1 MPPRTRR
8 KRWEDLKKQ
17 DIPLESALR
26 AYLLH
31 HEDKNHSA
39 KTIRWYSDM
48 LERFL
53 SFVGPEAKIGE
64 LDADAIRNYL
74 REVRRRDFKQ
84 FTMHAYARTLK
95 TFLLWL
101 DKEGYTVE
109 PLAKAIDMPKVP
121 RYQDVTI
128 DVLTDDEIS
137 HLLSMLDPATDI
149 GSRER
154 AMVCLMLESG
164 LRLAE
169 VAGLKVDDVH
179 LKDIYIRVR
188 GKGGKENY
196 VPLGPTTHKALT
208 RYLTVF
214 RVPASANEKALFLN
228 IFGEP
233 LKYESI
239 KTIFDRLAVK
249 SGITRLHPHLLRHT
263 AATKMLAN
271 GADLHSV
278 QRLLRHSDIRTTLRY
293 LHLVPSQLQ
302 EKMQAF
308 SPLTG
313 IAEPRVRL
321 MPRSSPERR
330 RGAAGRPPLRAV
342 R

>member
-1 MPPRTRR
+1 MPSRTQR
-8 KRWEDLKKQ
+8 KRWQDLNKR
-17 DIPLESALR
+17 DIPLENALR

-31 HEDKNHSA
+31 HEDRNHSA
-39 KTIRWYSDM
+39 KTVRWYSDM
-48 LERFL
+48 LNRFL
-53 SFVGPEAKIGE
+53 TFVGPDTKIGE
-64 LDADAIRNYL
+64 IDADIIRNYL
-74 REVRRRDFKQ
+74 REIRRRDFKQ

-95 TFLLWL
+95 TFLRWL
-101 DKEGYTVE
+101 DKEGYTTE

-128 DVLTDDEIS
+128 DVLTDEEIE
-137 HLLSMLDPATDI
+137 HLLGMLDPSTDV
-149 GSRER
+149 GARHR
-154 AMVCLMLESG
+154 AMFCLMLESG

-169 VAGLKVDDVH
+169 VSGLKVDDVH
-179 LKDIYIRVR
+179 LKDMYVRVR

-208 RYLTVF
+208 RYLTDF
-214 RVPASANEKALFLN
+214 RVPANASVKALSLN
-228 IFGEP
+228 VYGEP

-302 EKMQAF
+302 EKMQLF
-308 SPLTG
+308 SPLST
-313 IAEPRVRL
+313 I
-321 MPRSSPERR
+321 SERR
-330 RGAAGRPPLRAV
+330 TRMMPKPAAR
-342 R
+342 

>member
-1 MPPRTRR
+1 MPSRTQR
-8 KRWEDLKKQ
+8 KRWQDLNKR
-17 DIPLESALR
+17 DIPLENAVR

-31 HEDKNHSA
+31 HEDRNHSA
-39 KTIRWYSDM
+39 KTVRWYSDM
-48 LERFL
+48 LNRFL
-53 SFVGPEAKIGE
+53 TFVGPDTKIGE
-64 LDADAIRNYL
+64 IDADIIRNYL
-74 REVRRRDFKQ
+74 REIRRRDFKQ

-95 TFLLWL
+95 TFLRWL
-101 DKEGYTVE
+101 DKEGYTAE

-128 DVLTDDEIS
+128 DVLTDEEIE
-137 HLLSMLDPATDI
+137 HLLGMLDPATDV
-149 GSRER
+149 GARQR
-154 AMVCLMLESG
+154 AMFCLMLESG

-169 VAGLKVDDVH
+169 VSGLRVDDVH
-179 LKDIYIRVR
+179 LKDMYVRVR

-208 RYLTVF
+208 RYLTDF
-214 RVPASANEKALFLN
+214 RVPANTSVKALFLN
-228 IFGEP
+228 VYGEP

-302 EKMQAF
+302 EKMQLF
-308 SPLTG
+308 SPLST
-313 IAEPRVRL
+313 IT
-321 MPRSSPERR
+321 ERR
-330 RGAAGRPPLRAV
+330 SRIVPRLLR
-342 R
+342 RIK